1 MIGKAELKFTT
12 FELSST
18 NVLLLTELGS
28 RPGSKILALIVVVSL
43 IVIGFPS

>member
-28 RPGSKILALIVVVSL
+28 RPGSKILDEFRRVASQ
-43 IVIGFPS
+43 